1 MEQWENGFVPE
12 GPQPGEDEA
21 RYART
26 CEAWMS
32 QIRAVAGQSPTGAD
46 FKARVEIGLGTLAR
60 YAENQIVVVSST
72 RTYSTVV
79 DRSVLGT
86 TDALAYQRWVSSID
100 RKQLPTKFEVR
111 EGQEHAGDE
120 KLETLLK
127 HLHDRQAQE
136 SRQTTKIHDVT
147 HDTVRDPRMFLVHMQ
162 VRRQQSAEF
171 ENERSRYIEE
181 HREAKRLAEE
191 FNQSQKQEE
200 RGRDLGSKFYR

>member
-1 MEQWENGFVPE
+1 MPE

-60 YAENQIVVVSST
+60 DAENQIVVVSAT
-72 RTYSTVV
+72 RAYSTVV

-86 TDALAYQRWVSSID
+86 TDAMAYQRWVSSID
-100 RKQLPTKFEVR
+100 RKQLPTKFELR

-136 SRQTTKIHDVT
+136 SRQTTKIHDAT

-200 RGRDLGSKFYR
+200 RGRDLARISHRKNTTCWW